1 MALLGLMMSSTAIA
15 NTPAEEDLPT
25 LESIQIQVEKQG
37 TKISTNVVTEKA
49 KDESTA
55 TDLRGLLQA
64 EPSIDFSGGN
74 GTSQYLTIRGMG
86 QNSVDV
92 KVDNAY
98 SDSQILYHQGRHMLD
113 PSLVKIVA
121 VQKGAGAAS
130 AGIGQTNGAI
140 VAKTIDALDLLKDS
154 DKDYGFKVNAGYA
167 SNDEYSFGATTF
179 AKAGNFDFLLSYNKV
194 DQSNYKAGEK
204 KARLTDDPDNAN
216 DGQEVGYTNLVD
228 GTNKVPYSALDKV
241 SYLAKAGVTLGD
253 HRFVASHFNTT
264 NKGIRLLR
272 EEFNVLQP
280 NNPNHQD
287 AQYREVSIENTNLEY
302 QGQNLGFADKVD
314 ANIYFM
320 KNARVSADDVRS
332 GKAGYAGGVK
342 GKNTAKIET
351 KGLNLNFDS
360 QLNDDVLFKYG
371 VNYRH
376 QELTPNKR
384 LKATDQICINR
395 ADPCGTKELGANVFN
410 QEKTDTGVYAEVI
423 GTVGDFTLT
432 GGMRYDHF
440 NIKAMDGKKASDG
453 ALSPSIGVIYQA
465 TPNLSFN
472 AVHNYA
478 TRSPRL
484 FDALMA
490 HGERGITSVSKN
502 IKSERAKNTEI
513 GFNYKYDNFSVDG
526 TYFWQRIDNLLRSVG
541 VQGNHGIPNY
551 SEIDNVGH
559 ATNKG
564 YELNAR
570 YTWEGLTVHAGIADA
585 EPKYYSTRAFNN
597 REFGNRIGRTYT
609 LGLAYR
615 FDQPNVEIGTNIRKV
630 DDTAGQSAW
639 MTEVL
644 NAGNGNNDL
653 NLKKFGYHT
662 VDVFANW
669 KPFNNDKLNV
679 NFGINNITDEY
690 YRPHTHSSGLPAAG
704 RDYRIGF
711 NYTF

>member
-1 MALLGLMMSSTAIA
+1 MKKFSLSYLTMALLGLMLSSTAIA

-37 TKISTNVVTEKA
+37 AKISTNVVTEKA

-86 QNSVDV
+86 QNSTDV

-98 SDSQILYHQGRHMLD
+98 SDTQILYHQGRHMLD
-113 PSLVKIVA
+113 PALVKIVS
-121 VQKGAGAAS
+121 VQKGAGSAS

-140 VAKTIDALDLLKDS
+140 VAKTVDALDLLKDS

-179 AKAGNFDFLLSYNKV
+179 AKSGNFDFLISYNKV
-194 DQSNYKAGEK
+194 DQDNYKAGKK

-216 DGQEVGYTNLVD
+216 DGQETEYDNPETPNVKNDKT
-228 GTNKVPYSALDKV
+228 VPYSALDKV

-253 HRFVASHFNTT
+253 HRFVLSHFNTT
-264 NKGIRLLR
+264 NKGKRYLR
-272 EEFNVLQP
+272 EEMAFTGN
-280 NNPNHQD
+280 D
-287 AQYREVSIENTNLEY
+287 AQERKLVLENTNLEY
-302 QGQNLGFADKVD
+302 EGQNVGFADKIT
-314 ANIYFM
+314 ANAYFM
-320 KNARVSADDVRS
+320 KNSRISQEDKNAS
-332 GKAGYAGGVK
+332 YAGNFE
-342 GKNTAKIET
+342 GKNTTKIET

-376 QELTPNKR
+376 QEVIPNR
-384 LKATDQICINR
+384 LKPDV
-395 ADPCGTKELGANVFN
+395 ANIQN
-410 QEKTDTGVYAEVI
+410 QEKTDTGIYAEVI
-423 GTVGDFTLT
+423 GKVGDFTLT

-440 NIKAMDGKKASDG
+440 DFTSMIGKKASDG
-453 ALSPSIGVIYQA
+453 TLNPSVGVIYQA

-478 TRSPRL
+478 TRSPRPY
-484 FDALMA
+484 DALMA
-490 HGERGITSVSKN
+490 HGYRSIVSVADNLKA
-502 IKSERAKNTEI
+502 ERARNTEI
-513 GFNYKYDNFSVDG
+513 GFNYEQNNFSIDG
-526 TYFWQRIDNLLRSVG
+526 SYFWQRIDNLLSSG
-541 VQGNHGIPNY
+541 SGIRHDDGGIYNG
-551 SEIDNVGH
+551 IDNVGH
-559 ATNKG
+559 AKNKG
-564 YELNAR
+564 YEFNAR
-570 YTWEGLTVHAGIADA
+570 YTWEGLTARIGVADSKPQFHSKLGA
-585 EPKYYSTRAFNN
+585 NGRDIKFNN
-597 REFGNRIGRTYT
+597 RDYGNSIGRTYT

-615 FDQPNVEIGTNIRKV
+615 FNQPNVEIGTNVRKV
-630 DDTAGQSAW
+630 DDVVGQSAW
-639 MTEVL
+639 VKQ
-644 NAGNGNNDL
+644 NNDARGG
-653 NLKKFGYHT
+653 NDINMKKFGYHT

-669 KPFNNDKLNV
+669 KPLNNDKLNV

-690 YRPHTHSSGLPAAG
+690 YAPHTSQGLPATG